1 MAILDLQSFQ
11 QRTHEVRLFDGEVI
25 KLTKPSQKL
34 VIDILAYE
42 EKMKD
47 TSNVK
52 LVLDSFVSLIV
63 DILNNNIEGRKF
75 TRGYVEKY
83 FNFEIGMVFIQSY
96 IEFVQ
101 DINSDPN

>member
-25 KLTKPSQKL
+25 RLTKPSQRL

-42 EKMKD
+42 EKMKA
-47 TSNVK
+47 SNNTK
-52 LVLDSFVSLIV
+52 DVLDSFVSLIV
-63 DILNNNIEGRKF
+63 DILNTNLEGRKF
-75 TRGYVEKY
+75 NRAYVEKY
-83 FNFEIGMVFIQSY
+83 FNFEIGMVFVESY

>member
-1 MAILDLQSFQ
+1 MAMLDLQAFQ
-11 QRTHEVRLFDGEVI
+11 QKTYEVRLFDGEVI

-47 TSNVK
+47 KSNVRNI
-52 LVLDSFVSLIV
+52 LDSFVSLIV
-63 DILNNNIEGRKF
+63 DILNTNLEGRKF
-75 TRGYVEKY
+75 NRAYVEK
-83 FNFEIGMVFIQSY
+83 FFSFELGMVFIEGY
-96 IEFVQ
+96 INFVQ

>member
-52 LVLDSFVSLIV
+52 AVLDSFVSLIM
-63 DILNNNIEGRKF
+63 DILNNNTEGRKF

-83 FNFEIGMVFIQSY
+83 FSFELGMVFIQSY